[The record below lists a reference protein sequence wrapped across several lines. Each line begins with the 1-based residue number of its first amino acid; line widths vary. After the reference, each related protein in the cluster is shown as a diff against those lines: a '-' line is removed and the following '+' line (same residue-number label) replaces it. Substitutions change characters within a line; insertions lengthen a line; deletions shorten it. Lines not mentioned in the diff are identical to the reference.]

1 MSGSRGGAGEAPEP
15 EHPIDRLPWTP
26 ALVLLLAGLMMSLL
40 VAAMD
45 STVVGTA
52 LPTIARDLGGF
63 ALYSWVFTGYLLTS
77 TTSVPIW
84 GRLADIVGR
93 RSILLCGL
101 ALFVGGSVLC
111 GLAPSMGFLIVFRL
125 LQGVGAGC
133 VQPVVFTIIGD
144 TFPLGQ
150 RARLQGFFSAVWAVA
165 SVAGPLLGALF
176 VSTIGWR
183 WIFDINL
190 PIGLAATAMIWGYRE
205 PRRTEA
211 VDRHLD
217 LLGALLLTA
226 GIAGLLVGVGAG
238 AEDAGV
244 NWPVAGAGALIL
256 VLFFV
261 FEQRVRVPVVPLDL
275 LRNRVIGPA
284 IGVTVIAGTLMF
296 GVTAYVPLLVQ
307 DGLHGTPLMAGAAA
321 APLSLGWPIGS
332 VTAGRLLL
340 RAGYERLLLAG
351 SMVLVLGTLALAVL
365 PHTAVAVGISAA
377 VMGLGMGLVS
387 TPVLIVIQS
396 SVPHRR
402 RGAATAFEPARE
414 NDRRCP
420 WSRPDGDPGPGCC
433 RRHLGR
439 AGGRQHLL
447 GPGRDRNLLA
457 RSVRRHPGDEQ
468 ANRRGSRLSQGQP
481 VE

>member
-1 MSGSRGGAGEAPEP
+1 VSGSRGGAGEAPEP

-365 PHTAVAVGISAA
+365 PHTAVTVGISAA

-402 RGAATAFEPARE
+402 RGAATAF
-414 NDRRCP
+414 NQ
-420 WSRPDGDPGPGCC
+420 
-433 RRHLGR
+433 LGR
-439 AGGRQHLL
+439 TIGGALGVGLMGILVQGAAGATAVEQGVGNIFWVLVAIATCSL
-447 GPGRDRNLLA
+447 VLCAGILA
-457 RSVRRHPGDEQ
+457 MSRRTG
-468 ANRRGSRLSQGQP
+468 AALA
-481 VE
+481 

>member
-165 SVAGPLLGALF
+165 SVAGPLLER
-176 VSTIGWR
+176 SSS
-183 WIFDINL
+183 
-190 PIGLAATAMIWGYRE
+190 P
-205 PRRTEA
+205 PS
-211 VDRHLD
+211 
-217 LLGALLLTA
+217 
-226 GIAGLLVGVGAG
+226 
-238 AEDAGV
+238 
-244 NWPVAGAGALIL
+244 AGAG
-256 VLFFV
+256 
-261 FEQRVRVPVVPLDL
+261 
-275 LRNRVIGPA
+275 
-284 IGVTVIAGTLMF
+284 
-296 GVTAYVPLLVQ
+296 
-307 DGLHGTPLMAGAAA
+307 
-321 APLSLGWPIGS
+321 S
-332 VTAGRLLL
+332 
-340 RAGYERLLLAG
+340 
-351 SMVLVLGTLALAVL
+351 
-365 PHTAVAVGISAA
+365 
-377 VMGLGMGLVS
+377 S
-387 TPVLIVIQS
+387 TS
-396 SVPHRR
+396 
-402 RGAATAFEPARE
+402 T
-414 NDRRCP
+414 C
-420 WSRPDGDPGPGCC
+420 
-433 RRHLGR
+433 
-439 AGGRQHLL
+439 
-447 GPGRDRNLLA
+447 
-457 RSVRRHPGDEQ
+457 RSVWRRP
-468 ANRRGSRLSQGQP
+468 R
-481 VE
+481 

>member
-1 MSGSRGGAGEAPEP
+1 VSAFRGGAGEAPEP
-15 EHPIDRLPWTP
+15 EHPLDRLPWTP

-111 GLAPSMGFLIVFRL
+111 GLAPTMQFLIVFRL

-144 TFPLGQ
+144 TFPLAQ

-226 GIAGLLVGVGAG
+226 GIAGLLVGLGAG
-238 AEDAGV
+238 AQNAGV

-284 IGVTVIAGTLMF
+284 IGVTAIAGLLMF
-296 GVTAYVPLLVQ
+296 GITAYVPLLVQ

-332 VTAGRLLL
+332 VTAGRLLV

-351 SMVLVLGTLALAVL
+351 SVVLVLGALGLAVL
-365 PHTAVAVGISAA
+365 PHTALAVGVAAA

-402 RGAATAFEPARE
+402 RGAATAF
-414 NDRRCP
+414 NQ
-420 WSRPDGDPGPGCC
+420 
-433 RRHLGR
+433 LGR
-439 AGGRQHLL
+439 TIGGAIGVGLMGILVQGDAAATAVEQGVGHIFWVLVAIATCSLVLCAGI
-447 GPGRDRNLLA
+447 LA
-457 RSVRRHPGDEQ
+457 MST
-468 ANRRGSRLSQGQP
+468 RRGAALA
-481 VE
+481 